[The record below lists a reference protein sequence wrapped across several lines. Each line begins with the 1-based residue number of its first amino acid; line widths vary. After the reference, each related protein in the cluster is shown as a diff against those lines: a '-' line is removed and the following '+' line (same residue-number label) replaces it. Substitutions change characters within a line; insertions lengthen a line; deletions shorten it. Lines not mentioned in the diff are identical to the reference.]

1 MNAPDDPGDAD
12 ADADPDDPGD
22 VDADADPAGNRTDRR
37 TLVRLLIALAVGIPL
52 AVEGATFLGLL
63 NQEFGGGNGADDG
76 AATGTGTPAG
86 RRVGVGD
93 ELLPAT
99 SPVER
104 VTDMTLRATGGRWQF
119 ELTVEVRN
127 DLDTAYEFRLGAVT
141 TGDGR
146 TVEGGASTGTMA
158 SGETATVTGRWDLP
172 EGEAPERVA
181 VSGVVAV
188 VGAETPQEVSDR
200 VPLERVAVRG

>member
-1 MNAPDDPGDAD
+1 MSSPDDPGGPDAD
-12 ADADPDDPGD
+12 AGP
-22 VDADADPAGNRTDRR
+22 RTDRR
-37 TLVRLLIALAVGIPL
+37 TLVRLLVALAVGVPL

-63 NQEFGGGNGADDG
+63 NREFGGGDGADDG
-76 AATGTGTPAG
+76 AATGTETPTG

-99 SPVER
+99 APVER
-104 VTDMTLRATGGRWQF
+104 VTDMTLRATGDRWRF
-119 ELTVEVRN
+119 ELTAEVRN

-158 SGETATVTGRWDLP
+158 SGETTTLTGRWDLP
-172 EGEAPERVA
+172 EGEAPERMA
-181 VSGVVAV
+181 VSGIVAV
-188 VGAETPQEVSDR
+188 VGAETPREVSDR